1 MALPIFVL
9 PPPEIQSAPSF
20 KKHKLENTGVSDC
33 LCTAKD
39 TAEEVVEGLNSV
51 GRQVV
56 VVLNCMNSMA
66 RWAAEVVV
74 DVDWAMR
81 PKSANSMGEA
91 RAEPTTYGPLA

>member
-1 MALPIFVL
+1 M
-9 PPPEIQSAPSF
+9 S
-20 KKHKLENTGVSDC
+20 HKLENTGVSDC

-51 GRQVV
+51 GRQV